1 MKKNNWIVLVF
12 ILCSSI
18 SGRTQNVISFFEE
31 HIDFTLDKNYFSIN
45 GIYTFSNTSEKFIN
59 QQIIFPFADETSQI
73 DSIRIINLNTLRM
86 IEFKRMKNAISFSF
100 PIQAGDTVDLNIYYR
115 QKTAERNKYIITSTQ
130 LWGKPLEKAIY
141 TLTSDST
148 LKINSF
154 SFTPDSSKAIA
165 GKKLYVW
172 EKYDFMPEIDF
183 EILIVQKSE

>member
-31 HIDFTLDKNYFSIN
+31 HIDFTLDKNYFNIN
-45 GIYTFSNTSEKFIN
+45 GIYSFSNTSEKFIN

-100 PIQAGDTVDLNIYYR
+100 PIQTGDTVDLNIYYR
-115 QKTAERNKYIITSTQ
+115 QKTAEKNQYIITSTQ

-141 TLTSDST
+141 TLTSDSN

-154 SFTPDSSKAIA
+154 SYTPDSSKSVA
-165 GKKLYVW
+165 GKNIYVW
-172 EKYDFMPEIDF
+172 KKHDFIPVIEF
-183 EILIVQKSE
+183 EVSIER